1 MKRSI
6 LVITIL
12 VSLVTLAACTSEVPV
27 DVEKR
32 PAPVPKVAFGPEIP
46 QDKGYLVEEIRDG
59 LYWVTEGAYQIIF
72 LTTGEGVIVVDAPPT
87 IGQNILKAIGDVTSE
102 PITHIIYSHTHAD
115 HIGAASLY
123 PSDAIYITHEDT
135 ASQLTARM
143 NDPNRPH
150 PFGMFLGGSTV
161 PLPTVTFSDSFTLNV
176 GNQTLE
182 LEYRGA
188 NHEPGNIFI
197 YAPKQKVLM
206 LVDVIFPGW
215 VPFKSLAL
223 AEDVPGFIQAHDE
236 VLSFDFDTFVGGH
249 LNRLGTR
256 QDVELQKE
264 YILDVQTNAAQA
276 LQTVDF
282 FAIAQETGFENPWVL
297 FDRYLD
303 AVTQEATDL
312 TVPKWVGRLGG
323 ADIFTYDH
331 CFVMIESLRID

>member
-1 MKRSI
+1 
-6 LVITIL
+6 
-12 VSLVTLAACTSEVPV
+12 
-27 DVEKR
+27 
-32 PAPVPKVAFGPEIP
+32 
-46 QDKGYLVEEIRDG
+46 
-59 LYWVTEGAYQIIF
+59 LYT
-72 LTTGEGVIVVDAPPT
+72 
-87 IGQNILKAIGDVTSE
+87 
-102 PITHIIYSHTHAD
+102 
-115 HIGAASLY
+115 
-123 PSDAIYITHEDT
+123 SDAIYITHEDT

-256 QDVELQKE
+256 QDVEVQKE
-264 YILDVQTNAAQA
+264 YILDVQANSVQA

-297 FDRYLD
+297 FDTYLD
-303 AVTQEATDL
+303 AVAQEATDL
-312 TVPKWVGRLGG
+312 TVPKWVERLGG

-331 CFVMIESLRID
+331 CFAMIESLRID